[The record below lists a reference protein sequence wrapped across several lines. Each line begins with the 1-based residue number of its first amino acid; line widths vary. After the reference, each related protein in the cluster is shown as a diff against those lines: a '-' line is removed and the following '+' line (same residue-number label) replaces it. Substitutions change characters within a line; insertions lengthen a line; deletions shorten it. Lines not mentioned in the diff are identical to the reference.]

1 MIVFGI
7 TGGIGSGKSVV
18 SRLMQ
23 MIDIPVYIADERS
36 KQLLDTSDELKQKL
50 TDAFGN
56 QLYRNGKIDKA
67 LFASIIFSDKEKL
80 QLANNLIHPEVQKD
94 FMHWLDSHRRKK
106 TVIAAT
112 ESAILFESG
121 FNRFVDKVILVYTP
135 REIRIQR
142 AMARDQASMK
152 QIEARLNAQQSDED
166 KIRLADIMITNDG
179 SHSLISQVNALINK
193 YLKHS

>member
-106 TVIAAT
+106 TAIAAT

-166 KIRLADIMITNDG
+166 KIRLADIIITNDG

-193 YLKHS
+193 HLKHS